1 MGKRFVVEDS
11 FWQVF
16 PDVEIGVLCVDGIK
30 PTDQIGEEGGQG
42 RGQSSLDR
50 ANASAGRV
58 ADELHHQPERGR
70 RRVARRVPQVQDEE
84 GRALLTSRTC

>member
-30 PTDQIGEEGGQG
+30 PTDQYIADAPQWGYIDAERWNGFYKWLYDNKLIDKDLTDIGFTNDYLPEE
-42 RGQSSLDR
+42 
-50 ANASAGRV
+50 
-58 ADELHHQPERGR
+58 
-70 RRVARRVPQVQDEE
+70 
-84 GRALLTSRTC
+84 

>member
-30 PTDQIGEEGGQG
+30 PTDQIGEEEAKAAAKF
-42 RGQSSLDR
+42 LDR
-50 ANASAGRV
+50 ANASADTIPTRTCLSR
-58 ADELHHQPERGR
+58 ATSR
-70 RRVARRVPQVQDEE
+70 RRYAR
-84 GRALLTSRTC
+84 ASRSCSAPDSRR